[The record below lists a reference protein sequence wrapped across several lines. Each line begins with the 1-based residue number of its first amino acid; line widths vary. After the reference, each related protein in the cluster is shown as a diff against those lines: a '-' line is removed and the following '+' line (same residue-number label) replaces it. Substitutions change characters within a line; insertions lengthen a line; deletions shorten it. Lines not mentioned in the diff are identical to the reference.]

1 LDSRGM
7 TQDEWAELVSSLEEV
22 GPYYEKVNWL
32 MTFGLVD
39 RWRRR
44 VAAMASSDDVV
55 LELGPGPGYFTRH
68 LRSREIYCLEPSIGF
83 SASAGGML
91 DPERVT
97 LLRGVAEKIPLAD
110 ESVDK
115 VFCVFSFRDFYD
127 KPSALSEM
135 YRVLREGGE
144 ALVTDVVRP
153 EPGPFAKM
161 LDLHFRRIVPMLARV
176 AVHPRAREVWSR
188 DPYSKLA
195 DTWAAFGSPSTY
207 ERLFERSG
215 FTDIRTE
222 FLDLKGAAVIRG
234 KKPWRSTS

>member
-1 LDSRGM
+1 MDSRGM
-7 TQDEWAELVSSLEEV
+7 THDEWAELVSSLEEV
-22 GPYYEKVNWL
+22 GPYYERMNWL

-44 VAAMASSDDVV
+44 VAAEAAPDDIV

-68 LRSREIYCLEPSIGF
+68 LRAREIYCLEPSTEF
-83 SASAGGML
+83 RSSAMGML

-97 LLRGVAEKIPLAD
+97 VLRGVAERIPLA
-110 ESVDK
+110 EGSVDK

-144 ALVTDVVRP
+144 ALVTDVVKP
-153 EPGPFAKM
+153 ESGPFAKM
-161 LDLHFRRIVPMLARV
+161 LDLHFRRVVPVLARI
-176 AVHPRAREVWSR
+176 AVSPRTRELWAR

-195 DTWAAFGSPSTY
+195 DTWAAYGPPSTY
-207 ERLFERSG
+207 EKLFERFG
-215 FTDIRTE
+215 FTDVRTE
-222 FLDLKGAAVIRG
+222 FLDMKGAAVTRG